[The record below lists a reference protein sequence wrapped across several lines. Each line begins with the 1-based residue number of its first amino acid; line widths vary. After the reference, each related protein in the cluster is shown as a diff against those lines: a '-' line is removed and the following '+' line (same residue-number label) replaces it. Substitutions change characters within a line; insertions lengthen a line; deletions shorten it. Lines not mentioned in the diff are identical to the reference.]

1 MLQVLCAKGKILSL
15 FMFFCFIFF
24 IFIIVIIIIILGGHM
39 ESLCGKL
46 QP

>member
-1 MLQVLCAKGKILSL
+1 MLHVLCALGNILGL

-24 IFIIVIIIIILGGHM
+24 FFLILGGHM

-46 QP
+46 QL

>member
-1 MLQVLCAKGKILSL
+1 MLQVLCAQSNILGL
-15 FMFFCFIFF
+15 FMFFCSIFF
-24 IFIIVIIIIILGGHM
+24 IFIIVIIIVILGGHT

>member
-1 MLQVLCAKGKILSL
+1 MLQVLLGL
-15 FMFFCFIFF
+15 FMFFCSIFF
-24 IFIIVIIIIILGGHM
+24 IFIIVIIIVILGGHT